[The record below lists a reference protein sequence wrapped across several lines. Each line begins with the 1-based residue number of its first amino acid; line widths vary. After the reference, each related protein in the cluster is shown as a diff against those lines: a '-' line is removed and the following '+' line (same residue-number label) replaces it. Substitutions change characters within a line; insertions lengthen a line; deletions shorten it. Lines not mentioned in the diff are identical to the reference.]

1 MNPLERNRAESV
13 EQIAWGNGRW
23 LTLTSWSL
31 SLLYMATIFSL
42 SAQSD
47 LSLPYSVSGGDFLL
61 HMLEYG
67 ILGLLF
73 SWALVN
79 SGMKRRLVFYVFLIG
94 LFYGVTDELHQYFV
108 PRRTASLLD
117 LTADSLGSLLG
128 SYLFFHTLRS
138 IKSTM

>member
-1 MNPLERNRAESV
+1 MNPLERNMAESV

-47 LSLPYSVSGGDFLL
+47 LSLPLTGSGGSFFL
-61 HMLEYG
+61 HMVEYG
-67 ILGLLF
+67 ILGLLL

-79 SGMKRRLVFYVFLIG
+79 SGIKRRLVFYVFLIG
-94 LFYGVTDELHQYFV
+94 LFYGITDEFHQYFV
-108 PRRTASLLD
+108 PGRIASLLD
-117 LTADSLGSLLG
+117 LTADGLGSLLG
-128 SYLFFHTLRS
+128 SYLFHTLRS